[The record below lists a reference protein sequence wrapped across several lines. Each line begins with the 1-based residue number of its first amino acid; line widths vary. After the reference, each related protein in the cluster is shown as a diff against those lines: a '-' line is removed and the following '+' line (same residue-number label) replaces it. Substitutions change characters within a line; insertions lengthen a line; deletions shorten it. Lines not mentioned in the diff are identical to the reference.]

1 MKTYQ
6 AKSNSN
12 IIKLLITAIILLAGI
27 MLIND
32 SAITSRWWVLL
43 GLILLPMILVYHAM
57 RNTYYQIFEEYITY
71 QSGLMKGKIYIPR
84 ITMIEKGKYLNGIAA
99 KAALTK
105 QGGMILHY
113 NKYSKLYIAPE
124 NVEELVEDILAI
136 KPDILVTG

>member
-6 AKSNSN
+6 AKSNAN
-12 IIKLLITAIILLAGI
+12 IRKLLITAIVLLAGI
-27 MLIND
+27 LIINY
-32 SAITSRWWVLL
+32 SAITSRWWVLF

-57 RNTYYQIFEEYITY
+57 RNTSYQIFEEYFAY
-71 QSGLMKGKIYIPR
+71 QSGTMKGKIYIPR
-84 ITMIEKGKYLNGIAA
+84 ITMIEKGKYLSGMGA

-124 NVEELVEDILAI
+124 NTEELVEDLLAI